1 MLGVLT
7 AKTLLTLMTKKYAI
21 RTTEGS
27 WIIHILLLPNKISE
41 DQLKLYIYMAYKYT
55 NFFLKEGVH
64 VILYVEEAKMKPRM
78 FQKMFTIY
86 NRIKTIQYFF
96 FFFW

>member
-1 MLGVLT
+1 
-7 AKTLLTLMTKKYAI
+7 
-21 RTTEGS
+21 
-27 WIIHILLLPNKISE
+27 
-41 DQLKLYIYMAYKYT
+41 MAYKYT

-96 FFFW
+96 FFFWWSFLMLQNISDQRMISFYTLDIHKNLYCNQKEIIL